1 MMAFGALWIIA
12 ISWCFLVGSF
22 TLPNLMLGGLLGWVV
37 FVLTAPFNGMEKSFQ
52 QLKDVFR
59 LILFVLWE
67 LVVSSLWIAWDI
79 LTPTDY
85 AKPRIVC
92 IPVDDLDDIAITI
105 LANAI
110 SLTPGSLALEVSD
123 DRHYL
128 YVHVMYAEDREATVK
143 SINLDLGNRVRSAC
157 GLRQI
162 EP

>member
-1 MMAFGALWIIA
+1 MMAFGAMWIMA

-22 TLPNLMLGGLLGWVV
+22 TLPNLMLGGLSGWVV

-52 QLKDVFR
+52 QLKAVFR
-59 LILFVLWE
+59 LILYVLWE
-67 LVVSSLWIAWDI
+67 LVISSLRIAWDI
-79 LTPTDY
+79 VTPTDY
-85 AKPRIVC
+85 ANPRIVC

-110 SLTPGSLALEVSD
+110 SLTPGSLALDVSD
-123 DRHYL
+123 DRRYL

-143 SINLDLGNRVRSAC
+143 SINVDLGNRVRAAC
-157 GLRQI
+157 GLKPI